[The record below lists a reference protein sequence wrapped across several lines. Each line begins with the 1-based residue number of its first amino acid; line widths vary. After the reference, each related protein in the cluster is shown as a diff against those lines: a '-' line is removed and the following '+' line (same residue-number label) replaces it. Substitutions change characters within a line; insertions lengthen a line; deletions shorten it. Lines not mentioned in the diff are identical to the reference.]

1 MAKFKNPDRVLT
13 NDDINKY
20 APMVELY
27 IRNYVLRNWS
37 EASSSKHKGDVAL
50 GNTGMTINDIRQYLK
65 SEVCIALYN
74 YNPDYRTEKGISV
87 KESTFVYG
95 HLSRRT
101 GGLMK
106 RLTKRSNGYGVFI
119 ENLESAMLEID
130 YE

>member
-1 MAKFKNPDRVLT
+1 MAKLKNPDRVLT

-27 IRNYVLRNWS
+27 IRNYVVRNWS
-37 EASSSKHKGDVAL
+37 EASTSRHSGDIAL

-65 SEVCIALYN
+65 GEVCIALYN
-74 YNPDYRTEKGISV
+74 YDPLYRTENGASV
-87 KESTFVYG
+87 KESTFIYG
-95 HLSRRT
+95 HLFRRT
-101 GGLMK
+101 GSLMK
-106 RLTKRSNGYGVFI
+106 RLTKRSNGYGIFI